1 MIYITTLW
9 STFTWHIEDSA
20 LQSINYEHQG
30 CGRTWYSVPTHAKE
44 LFDKK
49 VKHVLFSN
57 IECTPDILA
66 KKCTMFS
73 PIVLKYLGVPVYKTT
88 QDEKDFIITSA
99 GGFFSWLC
107 YL

>member
-66 KKCTMFS
+66 KKCTMFKRFFK
-73 PIVLKYLGVPVYKTT
+73 VL
-88 QDEKDFIITSA
+88 
-99 GGFFSWLC
+99 
-107 YL
+107 